1 MSIKITVLKSGD
13 HLISDMKELIAEDK
27 DEIKAYLLENP
38 HTYELKEQQFLTEEE
53 KVIGDYGINVTLL
66 PWIILS
72 KDKKMMIPV
81 DSVLTVVEPLESVT
95 QLYLDKVGSFD
106 MEEMND

>member
-13 HLISDMKELIAEDK
+13 HLISDMKELVAEDK

-53 KVIGDYGINVTLL
+53 KVIGDYGTNVTLL

-95 QLYLDKVGSFD
+95 QLYLDKIESFKV
-106 MEEMND
+106 EEEDD